1 MLPHG
6 SRNHT
11 GDGHRV
17 SSCSCDQPPLTGTPG
32 PLHTLARG
40 CTSFI
45 LLAQR
50 GRAKAPWSVRDQGS
64 KAIANSEVR
73 PPGNVKQERE
83 TVKGQPGPRCH
94 MVPAADSPQLLVPGP
109 AGAARHSRVPTKPCP
124 SAGAS
129 RVTCGLLA
137 RLRGRAVSTGPVPAL
152 SACASVVSRRA
163 GPLP

>member
-73 PPGNVKQERE
+73 PPGNVKRGARDG
-83 TVKGQPGPRCH
+83 KGTARSSLPHGARRRLSPAAGTWPCRRSSAQPGPNEALPLRRCVQSH
-94 MVPAADSPQLLVPGP
+94 LRAPRPAQRPRGEHRAC
-109 AGAARHSRVPTKPCP
+109 PCP
-124 SAGAS
+124 VS
-129 RVTCGLLA
+129 L
-137 RLRGRAVSTGPVPAL
+137 RLGGE
-152 SACASVVSRRA
+152 
-163 GPLP
+163 